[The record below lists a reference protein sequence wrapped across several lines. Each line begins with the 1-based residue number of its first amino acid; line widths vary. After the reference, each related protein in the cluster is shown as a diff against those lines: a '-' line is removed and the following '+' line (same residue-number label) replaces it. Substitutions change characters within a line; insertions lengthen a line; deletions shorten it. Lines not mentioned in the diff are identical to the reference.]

1 MIDKSRFENYGLWVS
16 IAALIPLILKSF
28 GVEVIQGDYEQIV
41 QAILSILVMLGIV
54 SNPTT
59 DAKWFSDD
67 KTLEEPK
74 NVEIDS
80 KDSKDSK

>member
-1 MIDKSRFENYGLWVS
+1 MIDKSRFKNYGLWVS

-80 KDSKDSK
+80 KDSK

>member
-1 MIDKSRFENYGLWVS
+1 MIDKSRFKNYGLWVS

-67 KTLEEPK
+67 KALEEPK

-80 KDSKDSK
+80 KDSK

>member
-1 MIDKSRFENYGLWVS
+1 MIDKSRFKNYGLWVS

-67 KTLEEPK
+67 KALEEPK
-74 NVEIDS
+74 NVEIDN
-80 KDSKDSK
+80 KDSK

>member
-1 MIDKSRFENYGLWVS
+1 MIDKSRFKNYGLWVS
-16 IAALIPLILKSF
+16 IAALILLILKSF

-80 KDSKDSK
+80 KDSK

>member
-1 MIDKSRFENYGLWVS
+1 MIDKSRFKNYGLWVS

-28 GVEVIQGDYEQIV
+28 GIEVIQGDYEQIV

-59 DAKWFSDD
+59 DTKWFSDD
-67 KTLEEPK
+67 KALEEPK

-80 KDSKDSK
+80 KDSK

>member
-1 MIDKSRFENYGLWVS
+1 MIDKSRFKNYGLWVS

>member
-1 MIDKSRFENYGLWVS
+1 MIDKSRFKNYGLWVS

-28 GVEVIQGDYEQIV
+28 GIEVIQGDYEQIV

-67 KTLEEPK
+67 KALEEPK

-80 KDSKDSK
+80 KDSK

>member
-1 MIDKSRFENYGLWVS
+1 MIDKSRFKNYGLWVS

-59 DAKWFSDD
+59 DTKWFSDD
-67 KTLEEPK
+67 KVLEEPK

-80 KDSKDSK
+80 KDSK